1 MQARDVLFCLREG
14 RTVAPEAINSFAK
27 DIGNGR
33 VTDAQAGAFAMA
45 VCLHGLDDAGR
56 VALTLGMRDSGKVLS
71 WDLPGKVIDKHS
83 TGGVGDAVS
92 LLLAPMLAAV
102 GAFVPMISGRGLGH
116 TGGTLDKLEAI
127 PGLRTHFS
135 EVQFR
140 SIVKAVG
147 CAIVAPTPDIAPADQ
162 RLYAVRDVTGTVRS
176 TDLITSSILAKKLA
190 AGLEA
195 LVLDVKTGS
204 GAVMQDLGVARALAQ
219 ALVRTSNGAGCPT
232 SAIITDMSQPLLPSI
247 GNALEIADVMRAF
260 DSGLGA
266 LVEVAIELGAQL
278 LVQANIFYT
287 EKGARDELIKHLE
300 DGSAKTKFG
309 KMVAAQ
315 GGPENFAERWE
326 DYLNIAPA
334 YEVLAPIDG
343 YVQAMD
349 GTALGQIV
357 VDLGGGR
364 QREDDQIDH
373 AVGLSGIVR
382 LGTKL
387 CCGQPMALV
396 HCHDTKSAD
405 QAIHAVQLA
414 ILLGPTVPVPKP
426 LILERITG

>member
-14 RTVAPEAINSFAK
+14 RTVEPEAINRFAK

-309 KMVAAQ
+309 KMVVAQ

-387 CCGQPMALV
+387 CSGQPMALV

>member
-1 MQARDVLFCLREG
+1 MQARDLLNCLREAHP
-14 RTVAPEAINSFAK
+14 VAPEAINGFAK
-27 DIGNGR
+27 DIGNGW
-33 VTDAQAGAFAMA
+33 VTDTQVGAFAMA
-45 VCLHGLDDAGR
+45 VCLHGLDDAAR
-56 VALTLGMRDSGKVLS
+56 VALTLGMRDSGKVLC

-127 PGLRTHFS
+127 PGVRTQFL
-135 EVQFR
+135 EEQFR
-140 SIVKAVG
+140 VIVTEVG
-147 CAIVAPTPDIAPADQ
+147 CAIVAPTPDMAPADQ

-176 TDLITSSILAKKLA
+176 TDLITSSILSKKLA

-204 GAVMQDLGVARALAQ
+204 GAVMQDRDAARALAQ
-219 ALVRTSNGAGCPT
+219 ALVITANGAGCPT

-247 GNALEIADVMRAF
+247 GNALELVDVMRAF
-260 DSGLGA
+260 DSAQGA
-266 LVEVAIELGAQL
+266 MVQVAIELGTQL
-278 LVQANIFYT
+278 LVQGQVFYT
-287 EKGARDELIKHLE
+287 EKGAHDGLLKCLE
-300 DGSAKTKFG
+300 DGSAKEKFG

-315 GGPENFAERWE
+315 GGPENFADRWE

-334 YEVLAPIDG
+334 YEVLAPFDG

-357 VDLGGGR
+357 VTLGGGR

-373 AVGLSGIVR
+373 SVGLSEITP

-387 CCGQPMALV
+387 RCGQPMALV
-396 HCHDTKSAD
+396 HCHDTKRAD
-405 QAIHAVQLA
+405 GAIKAVLA
-414 ILLGPTVPVPKP
+414 AMTLGSTAPMPVP
-426 LILERITG
+426 LVLERIVG

>member
-1 MQARDVLFCLREG
+1 MQARDMLFCLREG
-14 RTVAPEAINSFAK
+14 RAVEPEAINRFAK
-27 DIGNGR
+27 DIGIGR

-45 VCLHGLDDAGR
+45 VCFHGLDDAGR

-387 CCGQPMALV
+387 CCGQPMASV